1 MFKGEEHVNKYW
13 HMLTYS
19 CFIYISLLCGYKMGL
34 SVHVDNLTRVSAEC
48 KAGKNQLS
56 YVAFT
61 SVGVPRC
68 FLESTEY
75 PHRAKGYTIVS
86 NYIEEPYE

>member
-1 MFKGEEHVNKYW
+1 MNKYL
-13 HMLTYS
+13 HVVLYALCITISLTY
-19 CFIYISLLCGYKMGL
+19 GYNIGL
-34 SVHVDNLTRVSAEC
+34 QVHIDNLTRVSAEC

-61 SVGVPRC
+61 SVGIPRC

>member
-1 MFKGEEHVNKYW
+1 MNKYL
-13 HMLTYS
+13 HMVGYALTITIS
-19 CFIYISLLCGYKMGL
+19 MIYGYNIGL
-34 SVHVDNLTRVSAEC
+34 QVHINNLEKVVAEC
-48 KAGKNQLS
+48 KAGKNQLA

-61 SVGVPRC
+61 SIGIPRC

-86 NYIEEPYE
+86 NYAGDE